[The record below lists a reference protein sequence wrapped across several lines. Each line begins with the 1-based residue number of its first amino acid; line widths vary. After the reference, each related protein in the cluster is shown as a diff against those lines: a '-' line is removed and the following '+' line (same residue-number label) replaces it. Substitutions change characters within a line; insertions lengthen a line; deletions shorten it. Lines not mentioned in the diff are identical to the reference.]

1 MVPDTPPIR
10 RVPAFSSVPCYIPKG
25 NADLHPPPPL
35 RALREPLATSAYKII
50 HHVTPFVRD
59 IPALQDTT
67 LEPPIFIAHNSPM
80 KINTQ
85 IIEPHE
91 SHNRLPRATGGGVS
105 VPADGGGLP
114 PFSPPS
120 PPSPPQSQIPDPQS
134 LPPLSAALT
143 RDLLDPTIS
152 ALDLCDYH
160 ELNLIELQAIIN
172 SNDFQRLKAAIEE
185 INTARQALIQ
195 PEART
200 AALAAL
206 NELTRRPIDSQQA
219 AETARKAA
227 TKLEQLTRPTA
238 TRPPARKATYKAK
251 QRTIPHQQTLATHSS
266 PRPLTIPNSI
276 HPRPKRSPIASAIPL
291 LRGLNA
297 PTFFNR
303 IATKT
308 AFFAHKSVTQ
318 TQISKEHLL
327 EQLFASMRVHAP
339 RISGT
344 VA

>member
-1 MVPDTPPIR
+1 
-10 RVPAFSSVPCYIPKG
+10 
-25 NADLHPPPPL
+25 
-35 RALREPLATSAYKII
+35 
-50 HHVTPFVRD
+50 
-59 IPALQDTT
+59 
-67 LEPPIFIAHNSPM
+67 M

-91 SHNRLPRATGGGVS
+91 SHNRLPRASGGGVS
-105 VPADGGGLP
+105 VPADGGGLL
-114 PFSPPS
+114 SS

-143 RDLLDPTIS
+143 RDLLDTTIS

-160 ELNLIELQAIIN
+160 NLNLIELQAIIN

-185 INTARQALIQ
+185 INTARQSLIQ

-206 NELTRRPIDSQQA
+206 TELTRRPLETQQA

-227 TKLEQLTRPTA
+227 TKLAQITRPTA
-238 TRPPARKATYKAK
+238 TRPHARKATHKAK
-251 QRTIPHQQTLATHSS
+251 QRTIPHQPTSIARPS
-266 PRPLTIPNSI
+266 PRPIASPKPTS
-276 HPRPKRSPIASAIPL
+276 PRPTRSPIASPAPH
-291 LRGLNA
+291 LRG
-297 PTFFNR
+297 FNTPHFLSR
-303 IATKT
+303 IAAKA
-308 AFFAHKSVTQ
+308 AFFANKSIS
-318 TQISKEHLL
+318 QIRRSKEHLF

-339 RISGT
+339 RNSGT